1 MIKIISIAKN
11 TFKEAIRDKL
21 LYAILFFALAMLFV
35 SLLLGELSFGQA
47 IRITKDLGL
56 TSISIF
62 GIAIAIFTGVSLV
75 HKEIDK
81 RTLYTI
87 ISKPIHRY
95 HFILGKYFGMLFT
108 ASVQIVILSIIFI
121 GLVFIQQQYVELALF
136 KAIFLYWIEICLIT
150 SIALFFSSFT
160 TPFFS
165 GIFTFSIFIIGR
177 LMPDVEMILQKT
189 KNPLT
194 WSILKLSTVLPNL
207 QLLNV
212 GERVVHGEPVPT
224 SYLVAPTLYAISYIF
239 IFLITA
245 IFIFSKR
252 EFI

>member
-1 MIKIISIAKN
+1 MRKIIAIAKN
-11 TFKEAIRDKL
+11 TFREAIRDKI
-21 LYAILFFALAMLFV
+21 LYAILFFALLMLFT
-35 SLLLGELSFGQA
+35 SLLLGELSFGQS

-56 TSISIF
+56 TSISLF
-62 GIAIAIFTGVSLV
+62 GIAIAIFVGVSLV

-95 HFILGKYFGMLFT
+95 HFILGKYLGMLFT
-108 ASVQIVILSIIFI
+108 VSVQIVILM
-121 GLVFIQQQYVELALF
+121 LVFSALLYTQQEYLELDLY
-136 KAIFLYWIEICLIT
+136 KSIYLYWVEISLII

-165 GIFTFSIFIIGR
+165 GIFTFSIFVIGR
-177 LMPDVEMILQKT
+177 LMPDIEMVLQKT

-194 WSILKLSTVLPNL
+194 WWILKLSTALPNL
-207 QLLNV
+207 QFFNL
-212 GERVVHGEPVPT
+212 GERVVHGEPIPNYALL
-224 SYLVAPTLYAISYIF
+224 SPTLYAISYIGV
-239 IFLITA
+239 FLLSAMI
-245 IFIFSKR
+245 IFSKR